1 MNEFHQ
7 HLLINHFPIVGIIL
21 AALVLFVGLIMRN
34 DLVKRVAFGL
44 FILSAILT
52 LPANKTGENAEH
64 AIVKADGFDEI
75 SIEKHEEMAE
85 FGFWSSLIT
94 GLLSIAAFYLSFK
107 GNDLRGIL
115 AFVVLITSFVAIYF
129 MWQTGLS
136 GGKIR
141 HPEITKT
148 TVSPE

>member
-64 AIVKADGFDEI
+64 AIVKEDGFDEI
-75 SIEKHEEMAE
+75 LIEKHEEMAE

>member
-21 AALVLFVGLIMRN
+21 ASLVLFVGLIIRS
-34 DLVKRVAFGL
+34 DLVKQVAFGL

-52 LPANKTGENAEH
+52 LPANKTGEDAEH
-64 AIVKADGFDEI
+64 AISKADGLDEI
-75 SIEKHEEMAE
+75 LIEKHEEMAE

-94 GLLSIAAFYLSFK
+94 GMLSIAAFYLSYK
-107 GNDLRGIL
+107 GNDLRGVL
-115 AFVVLITSFVAIYF
+115 AFVVLVASFVAIYF

-141 HPEITKT
+141 HPEITET
-148 TVSPE
+148 PVSLE